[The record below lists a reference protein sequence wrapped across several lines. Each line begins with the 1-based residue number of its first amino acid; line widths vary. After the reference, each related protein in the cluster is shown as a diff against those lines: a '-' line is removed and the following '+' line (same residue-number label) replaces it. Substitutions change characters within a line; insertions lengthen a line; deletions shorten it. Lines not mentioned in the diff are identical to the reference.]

1 MAKRDQTEWFWEGGK
16 KYNKQCKLF
25 LLCLNVIWILVL
37 YVLNIFYLFHF
48 LFSIFDWHI
57 EEMWQRLTNSDIFT
71 FIPFADD
78 TPLFLRVEGTVPRWA
93 SVPSRLPWRFPC
105 QDPLFTS
112 LQTPVPKITSWPTK
126 SCSSSSR
133 NSHRFGY
140 CRSKS
145 YSVFGLYV
153 KRSDLYPCVYVC
165 RWCLCWQGTVM
176 IGLTLATRLTKRS
189 PPPAPGRSSI

>member
-1 MAKRDQTEWFWEGGK
+1 MHIISSLFECNLNLSPLHVLTFSICFIV
-16 KYNKQCKLF
+16 YFLF
-25 LLCLNVIWILVL
+25 LT
-37 YVLNIFYLFHF
+37 
-48 LFSIFDWHI
+48 D
-57 EEMWQRLTNSDIFT
+57 NSNKCGSGSQTQTYIVT

-112 LQTPVPKITSWPTK
+112 LQMPVPKITSWPTK

-153 KRSDLYPCVYVC
+153 KRSDLYLCVCVC